1 MADAFSA
8 IITLFAAF
16 CIRMDRVPPPEQ
28 FFVMYLHTVLPLILC
43 RVAALRAFQ
52 VHRIW
57 VRHVSTR
64 DALVILGATSL
75 GSLLFAAYLIAS
87 GHTHYPKGVVLV
99 EWMASYFVVAGLRLL
114 VRVQC
119 EKRDRRGIA
128 SPVDAGQRRIVLVGA
143 GSMGAL
149 LAREIARRHN
159 EGLTLVGF
167 VDDDEAKH
175 QMLLQG
181 GAVLGGVD
189 DLPALLE
196 GHSVDEVVIS
206 IKEPTGELVRR
217 VTKLCEVRPVR
228 LRIAPGFQV
237 LEPDNNLKCV
247 RDVAVEDL
255 MLREP
260 VKVDREAIAA
270 YLRGERVLITGGGGS
285 IGGELVRQVAAAG
298 PSELLILGHGENSVF
313 EIEQEMKLDFGVT
326 PTCMICDTRDLGRL
340 RRLFTEHRPS
350 VVFHAAA
357 HKHVPLMESS
367 PEEAITNNVLGT
379 RNLARVATEFG
390 VRRFVMIS
398 TDKAVN
404 ATSVMGVSKRIAERV
419 IQAESYRSETE
430 FATVRFGNVL
440 GSRGSVI
447 PTMRRQLAK
456 GGPVT
461 VTHPDMKRYFM
472 TIPEAV
478 QLVIQAGALGGNG
491 RIYILD
497 MGKPVRIMD
506 LAHNLIRLSGLVP
519 GKDIE
524 IKITGLRPGEKLFEE
539 LLTEEESTTVTR
551 HARIM
556 SATPSDLPVENFDES
571 ADALIAAAQCGDK
584 KNMFRLIQLL
594 APTYKGYT
602 PPPNGNGHD
611 AWKGMGRVE
620 QLQLPLEEA
629 PEAVRP

>member
-1 MADAFSA
+1 
-8 IITLFAAF
+8 
-16 CIRMDRVPPPEQ
+16 
-28 FFVMYLHTVLPLILC
+28 
-43 RVAALRAFQ
+43 
-52 VHRIW
+52 
-57 VRHVSTR
+57 
-64 DALVILGATSL
+64 
-75 GSLLFAAYLIAS
+75 
-87 GHTHYPKGVVLV
+87 
-99 EWMASYFVVAGLRLL
+99 
-114 VRVQC
+114 
-119 EKRDRRGIA
+119 
-128 SPVDAGQRRIVLVGA
+128 
-143 GSMGAL
+143 
-149 LAREIARRHN
+149 
-159 EGLTLVGF
+159 
-167 VDDDEAKH
+167 
-175 QMLLQG
+175 
-181 GAVLGGVD
+181 
-189 DLPALLE
+189 
-196 GHSVDEVVIS
+196 
-206 IKEPTGELVRR
+206 
-217 VTKLCEVRPVR
+217 
-228 LRIAPGFQV
+228 
-237 LEPDNNLKCV
+237 
-247 RDVAVEDL
+247 VEDL

-260 VKVDREAIAA
+260 VRVDREAIAA
-270 YLRGERVLITGGGGS
+270 YLKGERVLITGGGGS

-298 PSELLILGHGENSVF
+298 PAELLILGHGENSVF
-313 EIEQEMKLDFGVT
+313 EIEQEMKLDFGVV

-506 LAHNLIRLSGLVP
+506 LAQNLIRLSGLVP
-519 GKDIE
+519 GKDIQIE
-524 IKITGLRPGEKLFEE
+524 ITGLRPGEKLFEE
-539 LLTEEESTTVTR
+539 LLTEEESTNVTR

-556 SATPSDLPVENFDES
+556 SATPSDLPVDDFDEHT
-571 ADALIAAAQCGDK
+571 DALIAAAQCGDK

-611 AWKGMGRVE
+611 VWKGLGRVE

-629 PEAVRP
+629 SAPAKP

>member
-1 MADAFSA
+1 M
-8 IITLFAAF
+8 
-16 CIRMDRVPPPEQ
+16 
-28 FFVMYLHTVLPLILC
+28 
-43 RVAALRAFQ
+43 
-52 VHRIW
+52 
-57 VRHVSTR
+57 
-64 DALVILGATSL
+64 VILGATSL
-75 GSLLFAAYLIAS
+75 GSALFIGFLAAS
-87 GHTHYPKGVVLV
+87 GRMNYPKGAVLI
-99 EWMASYFVVAGLRLL
+99 EWMLSYFAVAGLRML

-119 EKRDRRGIA
+119 EKQDRRGGPTRA
-128 SPVDAGQRRIVLVGA
+128 QCAERRILLVGA
-143 GSMGAL
+143 GSMGAI
-149 LAREIARRHN
+149 LAREISRRHS
-159 EGLTLVGF
+159 EGLHLVGF
-167 VDDDEAKH
+167 VDDDDAKH
-175 QMLLQG
+175 KMLLQG

-189 DLPALLE
+189 DLPSLLDRL
-196 GHSVDEVVIS
+196 SVDEVVIS
-206 IKEPTGELVRR
+206 VKEPTGDLVRR
-217 VTKLCEVRPVR
+217 VTDLCEIRPVR

-237 LEPDNNLKCV
+237 LEPDNNLKTV

-260 VKVDREAIAA
+260 VRVDREAIAA
-270 YLRGERVLITGGGGS
+270 YLKGERVLITGGGGS

-298 PSELLILGHGENSVF
+298 PAELLILGHGENSVF
-313 EIEQEMKLDFGVT
+313 EIEQEMKLDFGVV

-340 RRLFTEHRPS
+340 RRLFTEHRPT

-506 LAHNLIRLSGLVP
+506 LAQNLIRLSGLVP
-519 GKDIE
+519 GKDIQIE
-524 IKITGLRPGEKLFEE
+524 ITGLRPGEKLFEE
-539 LLTEEESTTVTR
+539 LLTEEESTNVTR

-556 SATPSDLPVENFDES
+556 SATPSDLPVEDFDEHT
-571 ADALIAAAQCGDK
+571 DALIAAAQCGDK

-611 AWKGMGRVE
+611 VWKGLGRVE

-629 PEAVRP
+629 SAPAKP

>member
-1 MADAFSA
+1 
-8 IITLFAAF
+8 
-16 CIRMDRVPPPEQ
+16 
-28 FFVMYLHTVLPLILC
+28 MYLHTVIALMVC
-43 RVAALRAFQ
+43 RVVALRFCQ

-57 VRHVSTR
+57 VRHVGTR
-64 DALVILGATSL
+64 DAMVILGATSL
-75 GSLLFAAYLIAS
+75 GSALFIGFLAAS
-87 GHTHYPKGVVLV
+87 GRMNYPKGAVLI
-99 EWMASYFVVAGLRLL
+99 EWMLSYFAVAGLRML

-119 EKRDRRGIA
+119 EKQDRRGGPTRA
-128 SPVDAGQRRIVLVGA
+128 QCAERRILLVGA
-143 GSMGAL
+143 GSMGAI
-149 LAREIARRHN
+149 LAREISRRHS
-159 EGLTLVGF
+159 EGLHLVGF
-167 VDDDEAKH
+167 VDDDDAKH
-175 QMLLQG
+175 KMLLQG

-189 DLPALLE
+189 DLPSLLDRL
-196 GHSVDEVVIS
+196 SVDEVVIS
-206 IKEPTGELVRR
+206 VKEPTGDLVRR
-217 VTKLCEVRPVR
+217 VTDLCEIRPVR

-237 LEPDNNLKCV
+237 LEPDNNLKTV

-260 VKVDREAIAA
+260 VRVDREAIAA
-270 YLRGERVLITGGGGS
+270 YLKGERVLITGGGGS

-298 PSELLILGHGENSVF
+298 PAELLILGHGENSVF
-313 EIEQEMKLDFGVT
+313 EIEQEMKLDFGVV

-340 RRLFTEHRPS
+340 RRLFTEHRPT

-506 LAHNLIRLSGLVP
+506 LAQNLIRLSGLVP
-519 GKDIE
+519 GKDIQIE
-524 IKITGLRPGEKLFEE
+524 ITGLRPGEKLFEE
-539 LLTEEESTTVTR
+539 LLTEEESTNVTR

-556 SATPSDLPVENFDES
+556 SATPSDLPVEDFDEHT
-571 ADALIAAAQCGDK
+571 DALIAAAQCGDK

-611 AWKGMGRVE
+611 VWKGLGRVE

-629 PEAVRP
+629 SAPAKP

>member
-1 MADAFSA
+1 M
-8 IITLFAAF
+8 
-16 CIRMDRVPPPEQ
+16 
-28 FFVMYLHTVLPLILC
+28 
-43 RVAALRAFQ
+43 
-52 VHRIW
+52 
-57 VRHVSTR
+57 
-64 DALVILGATSL
+64 VILGATSL
-75 GSLLFAAYLIAS
+75 GSALFIGFLAAS
-87 GHTHYPKGVVLV
+87 GRMNYPKGAVLI
-99 EWMASYFVVAGLRLL
+99 EWMLSYFAVAGLRML

-119 EKRDRRGIA
+119 EKQDRRGGPTHA
-128 SPVDAGQRRIVLVGA
+128 QCAERRILLVGA
-143 GSMGAL
+143 GSMGAI
-149 LAREIARRHN
+149 LAREISRRHS
-159 EGLTLVGF
+159 EGLHLVGF
-167 VDDDEAKH
+167 VDDDDAKH
-175 QMLLQG
+175 KMLLQG

-189 DLPALLE
+189 DLPSLLDRL
-196 GHSVDEVVIS
+196 SVDEVVIS
-206 IKEPTGELVRR
+206 VKEPTGDLVRR
-217 VTKLCEVRPVR
+217 VTNLCEIRPVR

-237 LEPDNNLKCV
+237 LEPDNNLKTV

-260 VKVDREAIAA
+260 VRVDREAIAA
-270 YLRGERVLITGGGGS
+270 YLKGERVLITGGGGS

-298 PSELLILGHGENSVF
+298 PAELLILGHGENSVF
-313 EIEQEMKLDFGVT
+313 EIEQEMKLDFGVV

-506 LAHNLIRLSGLVP
+506 LAQNLIRLSGLVP
-519 GKDIE
+519 GKDIQIE
-524 IKITGLRPGEKLFEE
+524 ITGLRPGEKLFEE
-539 LLTEEESTTVTR
+539 LLTEEESTNVTR

-556 SATPSDLPVENFDES
+556 SATPSDLPVDDFDEHT
-571 ADALIAAAQCGDK
+571 DALIAAAQCGDK

-611 AWKGMGRVE
+611 VWKGLGRVE

-629 PEAVRP
+629 SAPAKP